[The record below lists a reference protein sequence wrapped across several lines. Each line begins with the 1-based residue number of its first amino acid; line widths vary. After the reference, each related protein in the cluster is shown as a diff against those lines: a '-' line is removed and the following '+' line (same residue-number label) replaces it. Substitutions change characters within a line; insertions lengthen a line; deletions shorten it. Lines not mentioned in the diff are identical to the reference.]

1 MLPALCATAA
11 ALDARAL
18 IGRLAKPAP
27 ATVAFRE
34 VRFSTLVNEPLIVA
48 GELVYTDATSL
59 DRRVT
64 YPYQETVA
72 IRGESVRV
80 EREGSPPRSFGL
92 NRAPELRGL
101 LSGFTALLAGD
112 SAALERNFSIAA
124 NGSDAAWTLELTPTD
139 KRARRR
145 MQQIGV
151 LGAGTGTIGL
161 ATDADVGRFAGTRP
175 DSAQCARPD
184 ALPAAQVELEQ
195 RNMVMHVRR
204 SLHQTPSM
212 RLFRRKIRYQGACD
226 ASRRAFSG

>member
-1 MLPALCATAA
+1 MLPALSATAA
-11 ALDARAL
+11 ALDAQAL

-59 DRRVT
+59 DRRVVR
-64 YPYQETVA
+64 PYRETVA

-145 MQQIGV
+145 LQQIVVNGRADV
-151 LGAGTGTIGL
+151 PQCFTMLTANGGASVLLLGA
-161 ATDADVGRFAGTRP
+161 AADRELPKPTTLE
-175 DSAQCARPD
+175 
-184 ALPAAQVELEQ
+184 ALKQLCNAE
-195 RNMVMHVRR
+195 
-204 SLHQTPSM
+204 
-212 RLFRRKIRYQGACD
+212 
-226 ASRRAFSG
+226 

>member
-11 ALDARAL
+11 ALDAQAL

-34 VRFSTLVNEPLIVA
+34 VRFSMLVNEPLIVA

-64 YPYQETVA
+64 QPSRETVA

-112 SAALERNFSIAA
+112 PAALERNFSIAA

-139 KRARRR
+139 KRAQRRL
-145 MQQIGV
+145 QQIVVNGRADLPQCFTMLTANGGASV
-151 LGAGTGTIGL
+151 LLLGA
-161 ATDADVGRFAGTRP
+161 AADRELPRP
-175 DSAQCARPD
+175 TTLEALKHLCSA
-184 ALPAAQVELEQ
+184 E
-195 RNMVMHVRR
+195 
-204 SLHQTPSM
+204 
-212 RLFRRKIRYQGACD
+212 
-226 ASRRAFSG
+226 